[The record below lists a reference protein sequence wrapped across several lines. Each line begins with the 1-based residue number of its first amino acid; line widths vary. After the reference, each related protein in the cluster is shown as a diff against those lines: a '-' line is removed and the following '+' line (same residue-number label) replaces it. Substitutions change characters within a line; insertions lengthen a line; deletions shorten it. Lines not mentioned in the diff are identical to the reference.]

1 MQCKMPQTDSETQNH
16 HKNMQNHQYEA
27 ENDHGDVQKR
37 SEWEKQMW
45 DRGAIIRYIRI
56 NLSFELCKAAKN
68 VHQRK

>member
-1 MQCKMPQTDSETQNH
+1 MQD
-16 HKNMQNHQYEA
+16 HQYEA
-27 ENDHGDVQKR
+27 ENDHGDVQKW
-37 SEWEKQMW
+37 SEWEKQTG